1 MPAELHESAE
11 DYLKAI
17 LVIQNKKGYVRSIDV
32 ANQMNVSKPSV
43 SYATKHLRERG
54 YITFNEDGMILLTEA
69 GDAVARKIFNRHQ
82 ILTRFFVKLG
92 VNEGQAEI
100 DAHKIEHDISEETFL
115 ALQKHAENL

>member
-1 MPAELHESAE
+1 MMKVQESRE
-11 DYLKAI
+11 NYLEAI
-17 LVIQNKKGYVRSIDV
+17 LRLEKEKGQVRSIDV

-115 ALQKHAENL
+115 ALQKHAETL